1 MGGSIIMNTKK
12 IKLYFSLFK
21 ITFYISAFT
30 FGGGYIV
37 IPMMH
42 KYFVENLKLISEQE
56 LLDMAAIAQS
66 SPGAIAVNI
75 AVLVGY
81 RISGITGAIISCI
94 GTVLPPLLILSI
106 ISSFYRAF
114 RDNRVISAILKGMEA
129 GVAATIVSLVIDM
142 GQGILKEKNLLLTL
156 MAPIA
161 FLASFVFN
169 INVVVIII
177 FCSIL
182 CFIQT
187 YIKSRQRGVQH
198 E

>member
-1 MGGSIIMNTKK
+1 MKRTNL
-12 IKLYFSLFK
+12 KLYFSLFR
-21 ITFYISAFT
+21 ITFSISAFT

-37 IPMMH
+37 IPMMR
-42 KYFVENLKLISEQE
+42 KYFVQDLGLISDQE

-66 SPGAIAVNI
+66 TPGAIAVNI

-81 RISGITGAIISCI
+81 RIAGIVGAIITCV
-94 GTVLPPLLILSI
+94 GTILPPLLILSI
-106 ISSFYRAF
+106 ISLFYKAF
-114 RDNRVISAILKGMEA
+114 RDNKVISAILKGMEA
-129 GVAATIVSLVIDM
+129 GVAATIVSLIIDM

-169 INVVVIII
+169 INVLVIII
-177 FCSIL
+177 SCAIL
-182 CFIQT
+182 CYAQTFIKNRKGGTQD
-187 YIKSRQRGVQH
+187 